1 MGCDAC
7 EFVEYF
13 GEIAAFQTYVIHN
26 VLDGDGVN
34 VVAFDV
40 GFCFSNVLKE
50 DGLTL
55 FLVIAGETVG
65 LGNVGE
71 DGVHEGLD
79 GEVVAEAYG
88 GQVLRQ
94 GTDIF
99 IYGVLG
105 VKLAYRGAVGKPQL
119 VCEGVG
125 VFSDKSKPA
134 KMQRVFRGGVVADK
148 LRRIYDK
155 EFSLPNGIGV
165 PLTDVAS
172 LALGN
177 VVYQVF
183 GTGVGRHAEIGCA
196 FFISAVS

>member
-1 MGCDAC
+1 MGCGAC

-13 GEIAAFQTYVIHN
+13 GEIAALQTYVIHN

-40 GFCFSNVLKE
+40 GFCFPNVLKE

-79 GEVVAEAYG
+79 GEVVAKAYR

-94 GTDIF
+94 GSDIF

-155 EFSLPNGIGV
+155 EFSLPNGISV

-183 GTGVGRHAEIGCA
+183 GTGVGRHAEIRCA